1 MWKRQSGSKIIYL
14 PHGDQSLGKHAVKVK
29 MLHSYALKQ
38 WMPCYFSDEIYLR
51 VSRHYVQ
58 ITAVPVGKFD
68 GTFWETFFL
77 FCASLAAFQFFCCR
91 CCRELVWIEA
101 FDTRDWSFTSGILC
115 VCVVCVTVGFQ
126 VNVFV
131 MTSKCSDRPN
141 YEKNK

>member
-1 MWKRQSGSKIIYL
+1 
-14 PHGDQSLGKHAVKVK
+14 
-29 MLHSYALKQ
+29 
-38 WMPCYFSDEIYLR
+38 MPRYFLDEIYLR

-77 FCASLAAFQFFCCR
+77 FRASLAAFQFFCCR
-91 CCRELVWIEA
+91 CCRELVGIEA